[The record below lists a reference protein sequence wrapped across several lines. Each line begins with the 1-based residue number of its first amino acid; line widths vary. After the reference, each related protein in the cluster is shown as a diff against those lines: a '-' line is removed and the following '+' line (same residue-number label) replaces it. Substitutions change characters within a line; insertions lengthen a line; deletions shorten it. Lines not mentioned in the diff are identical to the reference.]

1 MQKHMIIQIVIP
13 FVFFK
18 FLIGY
23 LVQLD
28 IYRLFRGLKTIF
40 NSCEKRFSLQSMLP
54 RSEILHQ
61 SRRAL
66 EGQTLF
72 ELVKIN
78 PKDGWI
84 HQKLFH

>member
-1 MQKHMIIQIVIP
+1 MGIRDSISSERVSMVIDY
-13 FVFFK
+13 FVAEK
-18 FLIGY
+18 IFLID
-23 LVQLD
+23 V
-28 IYRLFRGLKTIF
+28 KE
-40 NSCEKRFSLQSMLP
+40 CFSLQSMLP

-78 PKDGWI
+78 PKDEWK
-84 HQKLFH
+84 HQKLS